1 MPPSVIAP
9 PKSTTLLPDNR
20 HSTTGWYRRPASVMI
35 RQKQIRPSA
44 AGDTKTAAHKS
55 GNCQADTES
64 VPDALGHC
72 NLDDSDR
79 VAKVPGKLP
88 EIARWPRRLHRPLV
102 DGADLWRSS
111 IDSIG
116 LSADDITGECPWQ
129 RLVVGELQLLM
140 DGSPSQD
147 ENSAIPTFSTVL
159 CINKG

>member
-1 MPPSVIAP
+1 MMS
-9 PKSTTLLPDNR
+9 
-20 HSTTGWYRRPASVMI
+20 

-44 AGDTKTAAHKS
+44 AGNTKTALHKS
-55 GNCQADTES
+55 ENCQADTES
-64 VPDALGHC
+64 VPDALGYC

-88 EIARWPRRLHRPLV
+88 EITRWPRRLHRPLV

-116 LSADDITGECPWQ
+116 LSADDITGEFPWQ

-140 DGSPSQD
+140 DGSPSHL
-147 ENSAIPTFSTVL
+147 EKGSHPNLFNSSL
-159 CINKG
+159 HH